1 VAALC
6 IGIGN
11 DYRHDD
17 GVGLYVARLLREQN
31 LPDTVV
37 IEHGG
42 DGISLLE
49 LIAGADADAVIL
61 IDAIS
66 SGAAPG
72 TLVQFAAHE
81 HPLPARCFAHSS
93 HAVGVAE
100 AVELARVLGN
110 LPRCCLVY
118 GIEGACFVAGV
129 GLTPV
134 VEQAA
139 RDLAAAIEQK
149 RRNPQPHAAF

>member
-1 VAALC
+1 MAALC

-11 DYRHDD
+11 VYRHDD

-31 LPDTVV
+31 LPDTAV

-49 LIAGADADAVIL
+49 LIADADTVIL

-72 TLVQFAAHE
+72 TLAQFAAHE

-100 AVELARVLGN
+100 AVELARALGN
-110 LPRCCLVY
+110 LPRCCVVY
-118 GIEGACFVAGV
+118 GIEGACFAAGV
-129 GLTPV
+129 GLTPA

-139 RDLAAAIEQK
+139 RDLAAAIGQK
-149 RRNPQPHAAF
+149 WRSPQPHAAS